1 MIQRNRVLVL
11 LFLLLPLTSGCW
23 VQKWARGPITV
34 DENALTLSEIQAEQA
49 ALDTRLA
56 KLETVAEEQTGILR
70 AIRAEGS
77 LSSDEIS
84 GSQVAVRQL
93 YEDLRVQMESIQSSI
108 DRIRLAQ
115 TRSGAAV
122 TPTGEGAADDP
133 SQGGGSTTDIDPQPL
148 YNAAYLDLIRGN
160 YATSLIGFQAYLDAY
175 PNGAQS
181 DDALYWI
188 GECHVAEKR
197 PAEALLYFRR
207 VEEEFPESPRV
218 PAALLKKGEAHRSL
232 GQTAEARKVWSRLRE
247 KYPRSDEAPLAEQNL
262 QQLATGQ
269 AR

>member
-1 MIQRNRVLVL
+1 MIRRLPVLCL
-11 LFLLLPLTSGCW
+11 LLLLPLVSGCW

-34 DENALTLSEIQAEQA
+34 DENALTLSEIQGEQA

-115 TRSGAAV
+115 ARSGSSPALS
-122 TPTGEGAADDP
+122 GDP
-133 SQGGGSTTDIDPQPL
+133 DVDAGSDAGTTTDIDPQPL

-188 GECHVAEKR
+188 GECHIAEKR
-197 PAEALLYFRR
+197 PAEALAYFRR
-207 VEEEFPESPRV
+207 VEEEFPQSPRV

-232 GQTAEARKVWSRLRE
+232 GQTADARKVWSRLRE

-262 QQLATGQ
+262 EQLATGQ
-269 AR
+269 ER